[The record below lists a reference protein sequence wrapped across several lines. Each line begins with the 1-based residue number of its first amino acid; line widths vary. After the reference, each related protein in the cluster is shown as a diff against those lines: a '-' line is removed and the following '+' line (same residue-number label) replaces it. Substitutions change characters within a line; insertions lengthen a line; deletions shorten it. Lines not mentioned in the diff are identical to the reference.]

1 MNFNDLQ
8 AFVAVAEHASF
19 SVAAESLHLTQP
31 AITKRVQNL
40 ELLYE
45 IRLFD
50 RIGRRVVL
58 TQAGETLLPNAYQLL
73 HTVQDTQRQL
83 QNLSSQVSGTLSI
96 ATSHH
101 IGLHRLAPVLRRFR
115 SAYPEVALNL
125 SFEDSEVAHQ
135 MVRQGQV
142 ELAVVTLDPAGEAD
156 LTSIRIWHDPL
167 LFVSHKPAS
176 TTLSLSELA
185 EQPCVLPGQGTYTGR
200 IVTDRFTAAGLSLNP
215 AMSTN
220 YLETIGMLVSVG
232 LGWSVLPATMQG
244 DLHQIPVAT
253 ETISRTLGVVLNPQR
268 VLSRAASA
276 LVDVLQEDADKT
288 E

>member
-83 QNLSSQVSGTLSI
+83 QNI
-96 ATSHH
+96 
-101 IGLHRLAPVLRRFR
+101 INHRL
-115 SAYPEVALNL
+115 
-125 SFEDSEVAHQ
+125 
-135 MVRQGQV
+135 
-142 ELAVVTLDPAGEAD
+142 
-156 LTSIRIWHDPL
+156 I
-167 LFVSHKPAS
+167 
-176 TTLSLSELA
+176 
-185 EQPCVLPGQGTYTGR
+185 GT
-200 IVTDRFTAAGLSLNP
+200 F
-215 AMSTN
+215 
-220 YLETIGMLVSVG
+220 
-232 LGWSVLPATMQG
+232 
-244 DLHQIPVAT
+244 
-253 ETISRTLGVVLNPQR
+253 
-268 VLSRAASA
+268 
-276 LVDVLQEDADKT
+276 
-288 E
+288 